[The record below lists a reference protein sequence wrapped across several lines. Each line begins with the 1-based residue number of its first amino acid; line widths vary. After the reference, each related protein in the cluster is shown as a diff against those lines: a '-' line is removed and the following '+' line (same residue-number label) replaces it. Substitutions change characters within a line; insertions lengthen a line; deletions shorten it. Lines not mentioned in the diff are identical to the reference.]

1 MLSGASLRP
10 PARTEARGATSQI
23 HAFVRSLRPE
33 QWSKNSVVFAGLLF
47 GGRLTQGTE
56 YITAA
61 ITTFVVFCGLSGT
74 VYILNDIADRAADAG
89 HPLKR
94 RRPIAA
100 GDIAPGPAMAGAG
113 VLAAACLAGAFA
125 VSASLGGV
133 SLAYLGLFSV
143 YSFRLKHLVILDVL
157 TIAVGFVLR
166 AVAGAVAVRVFIS
179 PWLLIC
185 VTLLALFI
193 SLAKRRHE
201 LTLLGG
207 GAGGH
212 RPSLDGYS
220 PYLLDQMISV
230 VTAATLISYIVY
242 TTSSDTA
249 TRVGSGALSLTIPF
263 VLYGLLRYLYLVH
276 QEEKGGS
283 PTTMLVTD
291 RGLMVCVALWALA
304 VGALLYHPW
313 R

>member
-1 MLSGASLRP
+1 VPTGAS
-10 PARTEARGATSQI
+10 SQL

-47 GGRLTQGTE
+47 GDRLTQGPE
-56 YITAA
+56 YIIAA
-61 ITTFVVFCGLSGT
+61 VSTFLVFCGLSGT
-74 VYILNDIADRAADAG
+74 VYIVNDIADRAADAG

-100 GDIAPGPAMAGAG
+100 GVLAPGPALAGAA
-113 VLAAACLAGAFA
+113 VLAAACLATAFA
-125 VSASLGGV
+125 VSIRLGLV
-133 SLAYLGLFSV
+133 SLAYLGLLGL
-143 YSFRLKHLVILDVL
+143 YSFYLKHLVILDVL

-166 AVAGAVAVRVFIS
+166 AVAGAVAVRVMIS

-185 VTLLALFI
+185 VTLLAVFV

-201 LTLLGG
+201 LTLLGE
-207 GAGGH
+207 GAGEH
-212 RPSLDGYS
+212 RPSLAAYS

-230 VTAATLISYIVY
+230 VTAATLVAYIVY

-263 VLYGLLRYLYLVH
+263 VLYGLFRYLYLVH
-276 QEEKGGS
+276 QEDQGGS
-283 PTTMLVTD
+283 PTNMLVTD
-291 RGLMVCVALWALA
+291 RGLMVCVALWALS

>member
-1 MLSGASLRP
+1 VPS
-10 PARTEARGATSQI
+10 GATSQI

-47 GGRLTQGTE
+47 GGRLTQGPEYLTE
-56 YITAA
+56 AVL
-61 ITTFVVFCGLSGT
+61 TFLIFCGLSGT
-74 VYILNDIADRAADAG
+74 VYIVNDIADRAADAG

-100 GDIAPGPAMAGAG
+100 GLLAPGPALAGAA

-125 VSASLGGV
+125 ISIRLGLV
-133 SLAYLGLFSV
+133 SLAYLGLLSL
-143 YSFRLKHLVILDVL
+143 YSFYLKHLVILDVL

-166 AVAGAVAVRVFIS
+166 AVAGAVAVRVMIS

-185 VTLLALFI
+185 VTLLAVFV

-207 GAGGH
+207 DAGGH
-212 RPSLDGYS
+212 RPSLAAYS

-230 VTAATLISYIVY
+230 VTAATLVAYIVY
-242 TTSSDTA
+242 TTSSETA
-249 TRVGSGALSLTIPF
+249 ARVGSGALSLTIPF
-263 VLYGLLRYLYLVH
+263 VLYGLFRYLYLVH
-276 QEEKGGS
+276 QEDQGGS
-283 PTTMLVTD
+283 PTNMLVTD
-291 RGLMVCVALWALA
+291 RGLMVCVALWALT
-304 VGALLYHPW
+304 VGALFYHPW

>member
-1 MLSGASLRP
+1 MP
-10 PARTEARGATSQI
+10 TGATGQI
-23 HAFVRSLRPE
+23 QAFIKSLRPE
-33 QWSKNSVVFAGLLF
+33 QWSKNAVVFAGLLF
-47 GGRLTQGTE
+47 GGRLTQGTD
-56 YITAA
+56 YIGAA
-61 ITTFVVFCGLSGT
+61 VATFLVFCGLSGA
-74 VYILNDIADRAADAG
+74 VYILNDVADRAADAG

-100 GDIAPGPAMAGAG
+100 GELEAGPAVAGAA

-125 VSASLGGV
+125 ISTRLGLV
-133 SLAYLGLFSV
+133 SLSYLALLGV
-143 YSFRLKHLVILDVL
+143 YSFHLKHLVILDVL

-166 AVAGAVAVRVFIS
+166 AVAGAVAVNVFIS

-207 GAGGH
+207 NAGGH
-212 RPSLDGYS
+212 RPSLDAYS

-230 VTAATLISYIVY
+230 VTAATLIAYIVY

-276 QEEKGGS
+276 QEDEGGS
-283 PTTMLVTD
+283 PTTLLATD
-291 RGLMVCVALWALA
+291 RGLMVCVALWAVA
-304 VGALLYHPW
+304 VGAILYHPW

>member
-1 MLSGASLRP
+1 VP
-10 PARTEARGATSQI
+10 TGATSQI
-23 HAFVRSLRPE
+23 HAFLRSLRPE

-47 GGRLTQGTE
+47 GDRLTQGPE
-56 YITAA
+56 YIVAA
-61 ITTFVVFCGLSGT
+61 VSTFLVFCGLSGT
-74 VYILNDIADRAADAG
+74 VYIVNDIADRAADAG

-100 GDIAPGPAMAGAG
+100 GVLAPGPALAGAA
-113 VLAAACLAGAFA
+113 VLAVTCLAAAFA
-125 VSASLGGV
+125 ISIRLGLV
-133 SLAYLGLFSV
+133 SLAYLGLLSL
-143 YSFRLKHLVILDVL
+143 YSFYLKHLVILDVL

-166 AVAGAVAVRVFIS
+166 AVAGAVAVRVMIS

-185 VTLLALFI
+185 VTLLAVFV

-201 LTLLGG
+201 LTLLGES
-207 GAGGH
+207 AGEH
-212 RPSLDGYS
+212 RPSLEAYS

-230 VTAATLISYIVY
+230 VTAATLVAYIVY

-263 VLYGLLRYLYLVH
+263 VLYGLFRYLYLVH
-276 QEEKGGS
+276 QEDQGGS
-283 PTTMLVTD
+283 PTNMLVTD
-291 RGLMVCVALWALA
+291 RGLMVCVALWALS

>member
-1 MLSGASLRP
+1 MPS
-10 PARTEARGATSQI
+10 GATSQI

-47 GGRLTQGTE
+47 GGRLTQGPE
-56 YITAA
+56 YLTAA
-61 ITTFVVFCGLSGT
+61 VSTFLVFCGLSGT
-74 VYILNDIADRAADAG
+74 VYIVNDIADRAADAG

-100 GDIAPGPAMAGAG
+100 GALAPGPALAGAA
-113 VLAAACLAGAFA
+113 VLAVACLAGAFA
-125 VSASLGGV
+125 VSIRLGLV
-133 SLAYLGLFSV
+133 SLAYLGLLSL
-143 YSFRLKHLVILDVL
+143 YSFWLKHLVILDVL

-166 AVAGAVAVRVFIS
+166 AVAGAVAVSVMIS

-185 VTLLALFI
+185 VTLLAVFV

-201 LTLLGG
+201 LTLLGA

-212 RPSLDGYS
+212 RASLAAYS

-230 VTAATLISYIVY
+230 VTAATLVAYIVY

-249 TRVGSGALSLTIPF
+249 ARVGSGALSLTIPF
-263 VLYGLLRYLYLVH
+263 VLYGLFRYLYLVH
-276 QEEKGGS
+276 QEDQGGS
-283 PTTMLVTD
+283 PTNMLVTD
-291 RGLMVCVALWALA
+291 RGLMVCVALWALT
-304 VGALLYHPW
+304 VGALFYHPW

>member
-1 MLSGASLRP
+1 V
-10 PARTEARGATSQI
+10 PAGATSQI

-47 GGRLTQGTE
+47 GGRLTQGAE
-56 YITAA
+56 YITEAVV
-61 ITTFVVFCGLSGT
+61 TFLVFCGLSGT
-74 VYILNDIADRAADAG
+74 IYIVNDIADRAADAA

-100 GDIAPGPAMAGAG
+100 GVLAPGRA
-113 VLAAACLAGAFA
+113 LAAAVVLAMACLAAAFA
-125 VSASLGGV
+125 ISIRLGFV
-133 SLAYLGLFSV
+133 SLAYLGLLTL
-143 YSFRLKHLVILDVL
+143 YSFYLKHLVILDVL

-166 AVAGAVAVRVFIS
+166 AVAGAIAVRVMIS

-185 VTLLALFI
+185 VTLLAVFV

-201 LTLLGG
+201 LTLLGAS
-207 GAGGH
+207 AGGH
-212 RPSLDGYS
+212 RPSLEAYS

-230 VTAATLISYIVY
+230 VTAATLVAYIVY

-249 TRVGSGALSLTIPF
+249 ARVGSGALSLTIPF
-263 VLYGLLRYLYLVH
+263 VLYGLFRYLYLVH
-276 QEEKGGS
+276 QEDRGGS
-283 PTTMLVTD
+283 PTNMLVTD
-291 RGLMVCVALWALA
+291 RGLMVCVALWALT
-304 VGALLYHPW
+304 VGALFYQPW

>member
-1 MLSGASLRP
+1 MPSGVSPRL
-10 PARTEARGATSQI
+10 PARTEAPGATSRI
-23 HAFVRSLRPE
+23 HAFFWSLRPE

-61 ITTFVVFCGLSGT
+61 FITFLVFCGLSGT
-74 VYILNDIADRAADAG
+74 VYILNDVADRAADAG

-94 RRPIAA
+94 WRPIAA
-100 GDIAPGPAMAGAG
+100 GDIAPGPALTGAG
-113 VLAAACLAGAFA
+113 LLAAVCLAGAF
-125 VSASLGGV
+125 SLSTRLGLV
-133 SLAYLGLFSV
+133 SLAYLGLLSL
-143 YSFRLKHLVILDVL
+143 YSFYLKHLVILDVL

-166 AVAGAVAVRVFIS
+166 AVAGAVAVSVMIS

-185 VTLLALFI
+185 VTLLAVFV

-201 LTLLGG
+201 LTLLGR

-212 RPSLDGYS
+212 RPSLDAYS

-230 VTAATLISYIVY
+230 VTAATLVAYIVY

-291 RGLMVCVALWALA
+291 RSLTVCVALWALA